1 MQPTEKSDS
10 YPVFEA
16 NQILSSSHLNQIF
29 DYLDEQERLTRANLV
44 GIGIVCGLE
53 IRLDEKAETI
63 HLSKGCGVA
72 SEGYLMVQPEE
83 DLELVSYRDYKL
95 PGELNYPPFIKENLA
110 DKQKVPEQYPLWEL
124 FPAGEPETTL
134 LGTPANFLA
143 DKAVLLFLELR
154 EEGLRNCCPNNCDD
168 KGSAVTATLRKLLI
182 KKDHLTIIIKQ
193 AQSLETGLSSFELAD
208 AATAKLGLPDI
219 RLPRYDVPESNPAAT
234 RDVLAA
240 FHNVFKSKKLAAK
253 TAKALAAAYKAFKPL
268 VQDMY
273 SQNPFDDFNQK
284 FGFLDDM
291 PKTKQQVL
299 FLQYYYD
306 FFDDLLGAYDEF
318 RWKAVDLICA
328 CCPHEELFPRHL
340 MLGVLFPEKVS
351 NPGIYRQQFLASPA
365 IRGCEDDVTELK
377 QLFHRLV
384 KMTVN
389 FTNTPPLPES
399 SAEEETDGQIR
410 ITPSKFGD
418 VLLSDKAIPY
428 YYRQDGIPPIYRIW
442 NVEKT
447 RRNRANQNL
456 SYRSDEYKNP
466 AAPEFI
472 TSVLNYDLERYNFL
486 RIEGH
491 LGKDYQNV
499 LTTLLSLKES
509 NRLPIEIIAL
519 RTGAFSKNA
528 TVELGKEECYFPD
541 LEALYDTMREELLSS
556 LCEGIMYFY
565 SISTTAESGA
575 ADTVPQIPLLK
586 KYAPNFRYAK
596 NTVGA
601 WYEKYWESFKA
612 RPYIDVDQ
620 NKIDNNAVL
629 NVYCTLFAGTTAG
642 MTEFLSEYWAY
653 AVSIYY
659 LTKLAEVLPASLDL
673 LGYADFENKYQ
684 DLMGLIRYFRSDAVT
699 KISDQ
704 LKPFIPQED
713 LIDHF
718 DQVLFS
724 CKLEPVKSIHEE
736 YERRIREVKQK
747 QFLSFFLK
755 KNPGI
760 QHKAG
765 VPLGG
770 TFIIVYHMNQG
781 RAKIGK
787 ESIVKGGFVEA
798 KAGVPTSSES
808 STKEISKALDSLQ
821 SITSL
826 RDNAD
831 FQLIYE
837 KITGRDLA
845 ESFPAHSGSKTD
857 SILDKTVT
865 EIKDGIVVA
874 DFFLPY
880 LCCSDVMPIQYVLPV
895 PPLGLSINLG
905 CTLAS
910 GIAEATLLPQGGK
923 TPFTYQLDNQVF
935 KTLQGTI
942 QLSVGPHSVVIRD
955 SAGAESVPQSFT
967 VPGALTIEA
976 ETYTDDL
983 KTKTYQI
990 SFKISG
996 GTPPYK
1002 SDAGE
1007 VTGDTFSSKPIESEK
1022 PVKIV
1027 VTDNVGCSAEKT
1039 FTHTVP
1045 VCNLPCDGIARRCG
1059 YRFWIPEPEPEQKK
1073 LYTSYNAKVPRFML
1087 EYPQGHFID
1096 LAGDVEHI
1104 IQADVD
1110 ALNKEFGN
1118 VVHTWLDQIN
1128 KLIIEKTGYEDWLRL
1143 EYSKTPDEPIGAL
1156 WIEYFECLKF
1166 EFNIQAIFARPESPE
1181 TCDVRYVPAET
1192 KIRIESKDQN
1202 LEAAIP
1208 AFNCTQINKCDPLHP
1223 VIDYC
1228 KALDLQVKI
1237 ISVVKDGKL
1246 IADCSSS
1253 GGDTPVAYLW
1263 EVQDGIPALSN
1274 EKKAA
1279 FTFVPQRT
1287 TVKKIWL
1294 TAYTKT
1300 GCRVTATAAIDLRAP
1315 V

>member
-1 MQPTEKSDS
+1 MQPTEKSDN
-10 YPVFEA
+10 YPIFEA
-16 NQILSSSHLNQIF
+16 NQILSSSHLNQVF
-29 DYLDEQERLTRANLV
+29 NYLDEQERLTRANLI

-53 IRLDEKAETI
+53 IWFDEKAKVI
-63 HLSKGCGVA
+63 HLSKGCGVT
-72 SEGYLMVQPEE
+72 SEGYLVVQPE
-83 DLELVSYRDYKL
+83 DNLELVSYREFKL
-95 PGELNYPPFIKENLA
+95 LGEPNYLPFIKENPA
-110 DKQKVPEQYPLWEL
+110 NKQKASEQYPLWEL

-134 LGTPANFLA
+134 LETPVNFLA
-143 DKAVLLFLELR
+143 NKAVLLFVELH
-154 EEGLRNCCPNNCDD
+154 EEGLRDCCPNNCDD
-168 KGSAVTATLRKLLI
+168 KGSAVAVTIRKLLI
-182 KKDHLTIIIKQ
+182 TKEHLKVIIKQ
-193 AQSLETGLSSFELAD
+193 AQSLETGLSPFELAD
-208 AATAKLGLPDI
+208 AVTAKLGLPDI
-219 RLPRYDVPESNPAAT
+219 RLPRYNVPGSSPAT
-234 RDVLAA
+234 THEVLAA
-240 FHNVFKSKKLAAK
+240 FQNVFKTRKFAAQ
-253 TAKALAAAYKAFKPL
+253 TVKALAATYKAFKPL

-284 FGFLDDM
+284 FVFLDNL
-291 PKTKQQVL
+291 PETKQQVL

-318 RWKAVDLICA
+318 RWKAIDLVCA

-351 NPGIYRQQFLASPA
+351 NSGIYRQQFLSSPA
-365 IRGCEDDVTELK
+365 VKECEDCVTELK

-384 KMTVN
+384 KITVN

-399 SAEEETDGQIR
+399 SAEAETDDQIR
-410 ITPSKFGD
+410 ITPSKFGN

-428 YYRQDGIPPIYRIW
+428 YYRQDGIPPLYRIW

-466 AAPEFI
+466 VAPEFV
-472 TSVLNYDLERYNFL
+472 TDSLNYDLEPYNFL

-491 LGKDYQNV
+491 LGKDYQSV
-499 LTTLLSLKES
+499 LTTLLAIKES
-509 NRLPIEIIAL
+509 KRLPIEIIAL
-519 RTGAFSKNA
+519 RTGNFSQTA
-528 TVELGKEECYFPD
+528 TVDLSEEECYFPD

-565 SISTTAESGA
+565 GIPTTTESA
-575 ADTVPQIPLLK
+575 VADTVPQLPLLK

-596 NTVGA
+596 STVGA

-724 CKLEPVKSIHEE
+724 CKLEPVKAIHEE

-755 KNPGI
+755 KHPGI

-765 VPLGG
+765 VPMGG
-770 TFIIVYHMNQG
+770 TFIIVYHMKQS

-787 ESIVKGGFVEA
+787 ESIIGEFVKD
-798 KAGVPTSSES
+798 KAVSSDS
-808 STKEISKALDSLQ
+808 SKSATKEISNALDSLQ

-826 RDNAD
+826 RNNTD
-831 FQLIYE
+831 FQFIFKKL
-837 KITGRDLA
+837 TGQDLT
-845 ESFPAHSGSKTD
+845 EFYPVHTGTETD
-857 SILDKTVT
+857 SIFAKTVAGL
-865 EIKDGIVVA
+865 KDGIVIA

-880 LCCSDVMPIQYVLPV
+880 LCCSDYPPIQYILPV
-895 PPLGLSINLG
+895 PPLGLSIQLG
-905 CTLAS
+905 CTLS
-910 GIAEATLLPQGGK
+910 NNIAEATILPQGGK
-923 TPFTYQLDNQVF
+923 APFTYKLDNQVF

-942 QLSVGPHSVVIRD
+942 QLSIGSHTVVIRD
-955 SAGAESVPQSFT
+955 SAGAESAQQSFT
-967 VPGALTIEA
+967 VPAALTIGA
-976 ETYTDDL
+976 ETYSDDT
-983 KTKTYQI
+983 KTKTYKI

-1007 VTGDTFSSKPIESEK
+1007 IIGDTFTSKSMESEK
-1022 PVKIV
+1022 PVKI
-1027 VTDNVGCSAEKT
+1027 TIIDNVGCGAEKE
-1039 FTHTVP
+1039 FTHTVA
-1045 VCNLPCDGIARRCG
+1045 VCNLPCNGIARRCG
-1059 YRFWIPEPEPEQKK
+1059 YRFWMPEPEPEKK
-1073 LYTSYNAKVPRFML
+1073 KIYTRYEAKVAKFML
-1087 EYPQGHFID
+1087 EFPQGHFID
-1096 LAGDVEHI
+1096 LAAEVEKI
-1104 IQADVD
+1104 IQAEKD
-1110 ALNKEFGN
+1110 ALNKEFDN
-1118 VVHTWLDQIN
+1118 VVHTWLDRIN
-1128 KLIIEKTGYEDWLRL
+1128 KLIIDKTGFKDWLRL
-1143 EYSKTPDEPIGAL
+1143 EYGKAVDDPIGTL
-1156 WIEYFECLKF
+1156 QIEYFECLKF
-1166 EFNIQAIFARPESPE
+1166 EFALQAIFALPELIE
-1181 TCDVRYVPAET
+1181 TYEIQYVPAQT
-1192 KIRIESKDQN
+1192 AVKIESKYQN
-1202 LEAAIP
+1202 LEVTIP
-1208 AFNCTQINKCDPLHP
+1208 AFNCIQIEKCDPLYP
-1223 VIDYC
+1223 VTDVC
-1228 KALDLQVKI
+1228 KNLDLQLKI
-1237 ISVVKDGKL
+1237 MSAVEGGKL
-1246 IADCSSS
+1246 ILDCTPS
-1253 GGDTPVAYLW
+1253 GKDTPVAYLW
-1263 EVQDGIPALSN
+1263 EVQDGTPSLSN
-1274 EKKAA
+1274 EKKAV
-1279 FTFVPQRT
+1279 FTFVPQQS
-1287 TVKKIWL
+1287 TVKRIWL
-1294 TAYTKT
+1294 AAYAKT
-1300 GCRVTATAAIDLRAP
+1300 GCKVATTTTINLKMP
-1315 V
+1315 G